1 MWNSEMKSNS
11 SVSVTCTLNADDIL
25 ELIDEGQ
32 LKDKNIV
39 IGTTDPELARLHEI
53 IDRKP

>member
-1 MWNSEMKSNS
+1 MSNSEMKSNS